1 MDLTPGRICCEKEA
15 PIAINETSKKH
26 KLCLN
31 KGSYVT
37 TLIIATWE
45 SLLRQKNS
53 FKEISLLR
61 QGNVCRDTEIR
72 STCRD
77 KVMYVATRRKKKSG
91 CER

>member
-1 MDLTPGRICCEKEA
+1 MDLIPGRICCEKEA
-15 PIAINETSKKH
+15 PVATNETGRKH
-26 KLCLN
+26 KFCRN

-45 SLLRQKNS
+45 SLLRQKNR
-53 FKEISLLR
+53 FKERSLLR
-61 QGNVCRDTEIR
+61 QGNVCRDTERR
-72 STCRD
+72 SICRD